1 MEIDDDKVHHTH
13 QVDAVMDLKRRVR
26 REIKDY
32 TPRYLLKEQKIHFD
46 VLDYWRK
53 NKDIYPC
60 LFKAAEACLHVP
72 ATSIPAE
79 RIFTLRTCI
88 MHLIGIMGYL
98 VSLSVARCHL
108 YSKMFSWVKLK
119 KKIVTGLTP

>member
-1 MEIDDDKVHHTH
+1 MEFDDDKVHHTH
-13 QVDAVMDLKRRVR
+13 QVAAVIDLKRRVR

-79 RIFTLRTCI
+79 RIFTLTGYAVRDRRTKHVSDN
-88 MHLIGIMGYL
+88 MKLIFLDENDQLIPDQTPA
-98 VSLSVARCHL
+98 VT
-108 YSKMFSWVKLK
+108 K
-119 KKIVTGLTP
+119 K